1 MALEMKQT
9 LKMSQ
14 QLVMTPQLQQAI
26 KLLQL
31 NHLELAEHIS
41 QEMVNNPTLEEQ
53 QDNSP
58 RDDDLAQ
65 VDMRVTPEREAD
77 PEASDPRGSDPI
89 DWARYLEDD
98 YRPGQRQGVGPTIAD
113 DLPPPETNLTR
124 HTSLADHLVWQLH
137 LTTTDQDL
145 AMAAA
150 MIIGEVDDDGY
161 LQADLTDIAASNEVT
176 LELMEAALALVQSF
190 DPMGVGA
197 RDLRECLLI
206 QARAL
211 FADDKVI
218 EAVIDRHLPELE
230 RKNYAAIAK
239 DLSISIPRVIEAVK
253 VITEMEPKPG
263 RPFAGEA
270 PQYITPDVYIQ
281 KVGEDY
287 VILLN
292 EDGLPKLRVSPYY
305 RSILSGV
312 VKGDKEYIQEK
323 LRSATWLI
331 KSIHQRQRT
340 VYKVVESIIRHQ
352 RDFFDKGIAYLK
364 PMILR
369 DIADDI
375 GMHESTISRVTTN
388 KYVHTPQGIYEL
400 KYFFNSG
407 ISRVHGEDVASE
419 TVKQRI
425 KKLIAGENPRRPH
438 SDQEIVELLGER
450 ENIDIARRTVAKYRE
465 MLGIL
470 PSSKRKRVF

>member
-77 PEASDPRGSDPI
+77 PEASDPRGADPI

-124 HTSLADHLVWQLH
+124 HTSLADHLIWQLH

-161 LQADLTDIAASNEVT
+161 LQAELAEIAASNGVT
-176 LELMEAALALVQSF
+176 LELMEAALSLVQSF
-190 DPMGVGA
+190 DPLGVGA

-206 QARAL
+206 QARTL
-211 FADDKVI
+211 FADDKVM

-239 DLSISIPRVIEAVK
+239 DLSVSIPRVIEAVK

-281 KVGEDY
+281 KVGEEY

-352 RDFFDKGIAYLK
+352 REFFDKGIAYLK

-419 TVKQRI
+419 TVKQKI

-465 MLGIL
+465 MMGIL